1 VTIAPTGNPNRDEI
15 DPYTKTIFSYS
26 SDGIDLNLVM
36 AFTIKNGLQLVVH
49 SGLNWEWSSKLVVA
63 PILQILD

>member
-1 VTIAPTGNPNRDEI
+1 VTIALTGNPNRDEV
-15 DPYTKTIFSYS
+15 DPYTKTIFSFP
-26 SDGIDLNLVM
+26 DGIDLNLVM
-36 AFTIKNGLQLVVH
+36 VFTIKNGLQLVVH